1 MTRLPAYL
9 IAALCSAGAL
19 AQEIDALRAALRQ
32 QESRRCDMLAQ
43 AATAT
48 VCVLVDRQATSG
60 GSGVIIHPD
69 GYGLTN
75 FHVIESALTERR
87 AYGGLS
93 DGRLYPLRVLG
104 IDAAGDV
111 AMFKLDGRD
120 AFPHAPLGDSDNV
133 RVGQPVAALGNP
145 FLLAEDFV
153 PTVTFGYVSGVQRYQ
168 EGQQGLLEYADCI
181 QVSTSINPGNS
192 GGPLFDLEGR
202 VVGINGRISTEERG
216 RVNVGLGY
224 AISINQIRRF
234 LPALRAGHWCE
245 HGTLGMTVEAYRENV
260 RINAIQQFSPA
271 ERAGAQLGDVV
282 LRVAGRKMRSP
293 NDLSNVVTPF
303 PADWPIL
310 LALQREQQQMTLVA
324 RTERVPL
331 RVPRVY
337 DLDLELNRAELSA
350 LLERHALRGDWRRA
364 TDAALC
370 WRLTPDGA
378 DPVSVCP
385 DTAAAPDWAL
395 EWQRL
400 AQLLLAAPQ
409 FGAGWE
415 LGRGDELDGRL
426 AQVIEHRD
434 ADGRRTRW
442 LLEWGSDALLGVY
455 FGDADEPRRVLWQP
469 LAPSRDFGA
478 GRCPPQWQRVADGA
492 TLRVTVSDISAAP
505 AGGGE

>member
-1 MTRLPAYL
+1 MTRHSACL
-9 IAALCSAGAL
+9 IAALCTAGAI
-19 AQEIDALRAALRQ
+19 AQELDGLRAALR
-32 QESRRCDMLAQ
+32 EHETRRCDILAQ
-43 AATAT
+43 AAAAT
-48 VCVLVDRQATSG
+48 VCILVDRQATSG

-75 FHVIESALTERR
+75 FHVVESALAERR

-192 GGPLFDLEGR
+192 GGPLFDLDGR

-282 LRVAGRKMRSP
+282 FRVAGRALRSP

-303 PADWPIL
+303 PADWPIP
-310 LALQREQQQMTLVA
+310 LALQRDETQMSLVA

-337 DLDLELNRAELSA
+337 DLDLKLNQTELRA
-350 LLERHALRGDWRRA
+350 LLERHAQRGDWRGVA
-364 TDAALC
+364 ETALC
-370 WRLTPDGA
+370 WRLTPDDA
-378 DPVSVCP
+378 DTVSVCP
-385 DTAAAPDWAL
+385 DTAAAPDFAL
-395 EWQRL
+395 EWRRL
-400 AQLLLAAPQ
+400 VKPLLAVPQ
-409 FGAGWE
+409 LGAGWE
-415 LGRGDELDGRL
+415 LGQGDELEGRL
-426 AQVIEHRD
+426 AQVIENRD

-442 LLEWGSDALLGVY
+442 LLEWGSDTLLGVY

-469 LAPSRDFGA
+469 LAPSRDIGA
-478 GRCPPQWQRVADGA
+478 GRCPDKWQRVADGV
-492 TLRVTVSDISAAP
+492 TLRVSVSDISAAR